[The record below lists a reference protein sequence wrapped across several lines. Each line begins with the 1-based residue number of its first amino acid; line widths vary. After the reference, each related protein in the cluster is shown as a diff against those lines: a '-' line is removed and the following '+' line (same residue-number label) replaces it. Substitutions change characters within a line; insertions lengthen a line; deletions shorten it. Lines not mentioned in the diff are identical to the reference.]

1 MATQAGQGI
10 EVVYAH
16 DDDRPLALAIGELCR
31 AASVPVAVRPARHA
45 LPETVIAVHPGA
57 ERDGLALL
65 ARLEGELRCEL
76 AAAGVCLWIGA
87 LPRPAFFELPHYAAK
102 ARMLLERAA
111 AGPKDPVSPPASSRA
126 VPLA

>member
-1 MATQAGQGI
+1 MAAQAGQGI

-31 AASVPVAVRPARHA
+31 AAAVAVAVRPARHA
-45 LPETVIAVHPGA
+45 LPETVIAIHPGA

-87 LPRPAFFELPHYAAK
+87 LPRPAFFELPHYADK
-102 ARMLLERAA
+102 ARMLLERVT
-111 AGPKDPVSPPASSRA
+111 AGLACPSPPPERSAA
-126 VPLA
+126 LG